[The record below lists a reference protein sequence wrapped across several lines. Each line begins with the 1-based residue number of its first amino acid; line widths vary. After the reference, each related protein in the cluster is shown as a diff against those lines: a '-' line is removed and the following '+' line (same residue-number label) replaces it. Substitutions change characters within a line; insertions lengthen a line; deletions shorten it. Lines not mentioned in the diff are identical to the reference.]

1 MTEELTAR
9 NTEPFVICRDVRK
22 SFGSNEVLR
31 GISLEVK
38 KGEVV
43 VILGPSGSGKST
55 LLRCI
60 NHLETM
66 DSGMITV
73 GGEAIGYEMRNG
85 ELWEAPYPVVAKQ
98 RSRIGMVFQAFNLFP
113 HLTVLENVMLFPVS
127 VHHVPKDEAKKKALE
142 ILDRVGLADKA
153 NEYPRRLSGGQQQ
166 RVSIAR
172 ALAIEPELLLF
183 DEPTSA
189 LDPELVGEVLQT
201 MKSLA
206 EQGYTMIIVTHE
218 IPFTREVA
226 DRVVFMADG
235 DFPLRLDD
243 TVGTDRA
250 SHPCGSYG
258 RFRNGCIQSEKRRAV
273 LATLSTERAV
283 SRRRTRSG
291 DSGRLCTP
299 SRTGGTGSASDDTC

>member
-22 SFGSNEVLR
+22 SFGSNEGLR

-153 NEYPRRLSGGQQQ
+153 NEYPSFQ
-166 RVSIAR
+166 
-172 ALAIEPELLLF
+172 
-183 DEPTSA
+183 
-189 LDPELVGEVLQT
+189 
-201 MKSLA
+201 
-206 EQGYTMIIVTHE
+206 
-218 IPFTREVA
+218 
-226 DRVVFMADG
+226 
-235 DFPLRLDD
+235 
-243 TVGTDRA
+243 
-250 SHPCGSYG
+250 
-258 RFRNGCIQSEKRRAV
+258 
-273 LATLSTERAV
+273 AV
-283 SRRRTRSG
+283 SS
-291 DSGRLCTP
+291 
-299 SRTGGTGSASDDTC
+299 SASQSRGLSRLNRSSCSLMNRLQRSIRSSSVRCFRP

>member
-235 DFPLRLDD
+235 VVVEEGGSHEVRSLRPAWL
-243 TVGTDRA
+243 
-250 SHPCGSYG
+250 
-258 RFRNGCIQSEKRRAV
+258 RRV
-273 LATLSTERAV
+273 RRMTLW
-283 SRRRTRSG
+283 
-291 DSGRLCTP
+291 
-299 SRTGGTGSASDDTC
+299 

>member
-166 RVSIAR
+166 RGRRQDRKQSSHR
-172 ALAIEPELLLF
+172 RSSF
-183 DEPTSA
+183 R
-189 LDPELVGEVLQT
+189 
-201 MKSLA
+201 
-206 EQGYTMIIVTHE
+206 IV
-218 IPFTREVA
+218 I
-226 DRVVFMADG
+226 
-235 DFPLRLDD
+235 
-243 TVGTDRA
+243 
-250 SHPCGSYG
+250 
-258 RFRNGCIQSEKRRAV
+258 
-273 LATLSTERAV
+273 
-283 SRRRTRSG
+283 
-291 DSGRLCTP
+291 
-299 SRTGGTGSASDDTC
+299 

>member
-235 DFPLRLDD
+235 VVVEEGAPDD
-243 TVGTDRA
+243 VMVNPKTDRFRTVSLRNLSVNQRTA
-250 SHPCGSYG
+250 S
-258 RFRNGCIQSEKRRAV
+258 
-273 LATLSTERAV
+273 LS
-283 SRRRTRSG
+283 
-291 DSGRLCTP
+291 C
-299 SRTGGTGSASDDTC
+299 GTGRPFLSLI

>member
-98 RSRIGMVFQAFNLFP
+98 RSRIGMVFQAVQSLP
-113 HLTVLENVMLFPVS
+113 ASHGAG
-127 VHHVPKDEAKKKALE
+127 KRDA
-142 ILDRVGLADKA
+142 
-153 NEYPRRLSGGQQQ
+153 LSG
-166 RVSIAR
+166 V
-172 ALAIEPELLLF
+172 
-183 DEPTSA
+183 
-189 LDPELVGEVLQT
+189 
-201 MKSLA
+201 
-206 EQGYTMIIVTHE
+206 
-218 IPFTREVA
+218 
-226 DRVVFMADG
+226 
-235 DFPLRLDD
+235 
-243 TVGTDRA
+243 
-250 SHPCGSYG
+250 
-258 RFRNGCIQSEKRRAV
+258 
-273 LATLSTERAV
+273 
-283 SRRRTRSG
+283 
-291 DSGRLCTP
+291 
-299 SRTGGTGSASDDTC
+299 SASRAEGRGKEKGA

>member
-98 RSRIGMVFQAFNLFP
+98 RSRIGMVFQQFNLFP
-113 HLTVLENVMLFPVS
+113 NMTIRRNIMLAPVELG
-127 VHHVPKDEAKKKALE
+127 KMTREEADEKATELLSR
-142 ILDRVGLADKA
+142 IGLLDKA
-153 NEYPRRLSGGQQQ
+153 DCYPDSLSGGQE
-166 RVSIAR
+166 IGR
-172 ALAIEPELLLF
+172 AH
-183 DEPTSA
+183 
-189 LDPELVGEVLQT
+189 V
-201 MKSLA
+201 
-206 EQGYTMIIVTHE
+206 
-218 IPFTREVA
+218 
-226 DRVVFMADG
+226 
-235 DFPLRLDD
+235 
-243 TVGTDRA
+243 
-250 SHPCGSYG
+250 
-258 RFRNGCIQSEKRRAV
+258 
-273 LATLSTERAV
+273 
-283 SRRRTRSG
+283 
-291 DSGRLCTP
+291 
-299 SRTGGTGSASDDTC
+299 

>member
-172 ALAIEPELLLF
+172 ALAIEPELLL
-183 DEPTSA
+183 
-189 LDPELVGEVLQT
+189 VGEVLQT

-235 DFPLRLDD
+235 VVVEEGAPDD
-243 TVGTDRA
+243 VMVNPKTDR
-250 SHPCGSYG
+250 
-258 RFRNGCIQSEKRRAV
+258 FR
-273 LATLSTERAV
+273 TFLSRY
-283 SRRRTRSG
+283 
-291 DSGRLCTP
+291 L
-299 SRTGGTGSASDDTC
+299 

>member
-235 DFPLRLDD
+235 VVVEEGAPDD
-243 TVGTDRA
+243 VMVNPKTDRFRTFLPGISEESISKSTNGFPFLWDWEA
-250 SHPCGSYG
+250 VFVSHIRPY
-258 RFRNGCIQSEKRRAV
+258 
-273 LATLSTERAV
+273 LSARIAGFPQAGFLT
-283 SRRRTRSG
+283 
-291 DSGRLCTP
+291 
-299 SRTGGTGSASDDTC
+299 